1 MPPQGSA
8 YPVSSSDVGN
18 TLKDLEVETRG
29 DLSESEEDSPE
40 RCKERRR
47 LIRRRAN
54 RVQGRS
60 LELLGHA
67 VEYLVDSRMFMIEPS
82 TAKSER
88 EAVQI
93 LMRLSRMVFSECEEV
108 VTVWD
113 RMVGL
118 LERPAERRR
127 GTARQANPMRQL

>member
-1 MPPQGSA
+1 
-8 YPVSSSDVGN
+8 
-18 TLKDLEVETRG
+18 
-29 DLSESEEDSPE
+29 
-40 RCKERRR
+40 
-47 LIRRRAN
+47 
-54 RVQGRS
+54 VQGRS